1 MINKINYYLVK
12 SFLKNF
18 SIVALGFS
26 AMFFLIN
33 VIDIFER
40 IKDSE
45 VGVSLV
51 FILAILKVP
60 QSLTSI
66 IASVVLISAILT
78 FYQLSIKSELTIIR
92 TCGYSIWKISIPVA
106 LSALVLGIFWIT
118 IFNFIEI
125 SSSKK
130 FYQIETKYIKAEMR
144 ESIEPS
150 SGVWFRQ
157 KNFYKEDEDII
168 IIARKIY
175 KNSAEFSNVS
185 LWFFNSQNIFYKK
198 IDAKRMFLEN
208 HKWILQ
214 KAIVN
219 DDALINHNVENIEIV
234 TDLEENFIKKKIINN
249 FDSAQFFLI
258 FELPKLIKEL
268 DASGLNSNK
277 FKMYFS
283 GQLNQVLLF
292 VAMIFFA
299 TYFGICGIRN
309 RKAQIKV
316 FIGIIFGLIV
326 FITSSISFSL
336 GSSGLISVFEST
348 WLISLIYLAISILLI
363 YQKENSAS

>member
-1 MINKINYYLVK
+1 V
-12 SFLKNF
+12 SF
-18 SIVALGFS
+18 GF
-26 AMFFLIN
+26 ATMFFLIN
-33 VIDIFER
+33 ILDIFER
-40 IKDSE
+40 
-45 VGVSLV
+45 VSNANFNVFLV
-51 FILAILKVP
+51 FALAILKIP
-60 QSLTSI
+60 ESLTSV
-66 IASVVLISAILT
+66 IASVILISAILT
-78 FYQLSIKSELTIIR
+78 FYQLSIRSEITIIR
-92 TCGYSIWKISIPVA
+92 ACGYSIWKISAPVA

-125 SSSKK
+125 ASSKK
-130 FYQIETKYIKAEMR
+130 FYQIETRYIKAEMR
-144 ESIEPS
+144 EAIEHS

-175 KNSAEFSNVS
+175 KNSAEFSNVT
-185 LWFFNSQNIFYKK
+185 LWFFDSQNIFYKK

-214 KAIVN
+214 KAIIN
-219 DDALINHNVENIEIV
+219 DEALINHNVENIEIA

-258 FELPKLIKEL
+258 SELPKLIKEL

-277 FKMYFS
+277 FKMYFN

-299 TYFGICGIRN
+299 TYFGICSIRN
-309 RKAQIKV
+309 RKSQIKV

-326 FITSSISFSL
+326 FIASSISFSL

-348 WLISLIYLAISILLI
+348 WLISLIYLAVSILLI
-363 YQKENSAS
+363 YRKENSAS